1 MFLSSLL
8 LLASMQSPSAQTL
21 SHAAAVEAAT
31 ETWGQRQLPELEAD
45 ERLAFACEKSP
56 TSDPVLNKLRDAFR
70 VRSCSG
76 IFVVPAA

>member
-1 MFLSSLL
+1 M
-8 LLASMQSPSAQTL
+8 

-70 VRSCSG
+70 VRGFSWASA
-76 IFVVPAA
+76 VPAA